1 MNTIVIIASGNSLTR
16 ADVARVED
24 AGIEI
29 MGINNAYQI
38 CDPAYLYA
46 CDTDWW
52 KWHYKQVPDHII
64 KYSLEETKH
73 TDVMQMENDGIEGL
87 SKEWPK
93 LRTGQNGGYQAIN
106 LAYLLGYNR
115 IILLGYDMQLTNG
128 KSHWHKD
135 HPGNNPKERQFK
147 DWIENYNGLSLL
159 LKKEDVEVINCTRS
173 TALKCFK
180 LAKLEDVL

>member
-24 AGIEI
+24 AGIAI

-46 CDTDWW
+46 CDSAWW
-52 KWHYKQVPDHII
+52 KWHYEHVPFHII
-64 KYSLEETKH
+64 KYSLAKTEYS
-73 TDVMQMENDGIEGL
+73 DVMQMEKDGIEGL

-93 LRTGQNGGYQAIN
+93 LKTGQNGGYQAIN
-106 LAYLLGYNR
+106 LAYLMGYNR

-135 HPGNNPKERQFK
+135 HSGNNPKKRQFK
-147 DWIENYNGLSLL
+147 DWINNYNELAPLL
-159 LKKEDVEVINCTRS
+159 EKVGVEVLNATKE

-180 LAKLEDVL
+180 RVRLSDVI